1 MRFRERL
8 FPLSWN
14 AITIFL
20 SGDRRHPASARDVA
34 LGFDQL
40 GPASVLG

>member
-14 AITIFL
+14 AIAIFL
-20 SGDRRHPASARDVA
+20 LAIARHPASARDVA